1 MRIAILGAGPSG
13 LYLAYLLKRA
23 KFPADI
29 EVIEQNPRD
38 ATFGFGLGF
47 SESALE
53 FLDAED
59 PETHAA
65 ITPAMEFWNDSNLY
79 LKGQQVRIDGMRYAG
94 IGRLALLRILQARAQ
109 SVGIVPT
116 YQKAIT
122 KPEDIGEAAL
132 IVGADGANSV
142 VRRAHEE
149 AFGTTV
155 KLLKNRFAWY
165 GTHKKFAALSH
176 TFVETELGTF
186 NAHHHPH
193 ASDMSTFVVEMDEA
207 TFFRAGFDK
216 MPQPEAKDLCT
227 KIFADTLQGH
237 ELISNNSIWRQFPRI
252 ATQRWSVGNR
262 VLLGDALH
270 TAHFSIGSG
279 TRLAM
284 EDAIA
289 LAKALIASPRDM
301 PQALA
306 DYESARKPV
315 MIKLLNAA
323 NTSSD
328 WYEEFPKHMQL
339 SPIEFAYSYITRSER
354 VDMERLRKSSPEFV
368 AAYEAHLAKAHKH

>member
-23 KFPADI
+23 RFPADI
-29 EVIEQNPRD
+29 NVIEQNPRD

-47 SESALE
+47 SERALE

-65 ITPAMEFWNDSNLY
+65 ITPAMEFWNDSDLY
-79 LKGQQVRIDGMRYAG
+79 LKGQKVRIDGMRYAG
-94 IGRLALLRILQARAQ
+94 IGRLGLLKILQARAQ
-109 SVGIVPT
+109 SVGIVPA
-116 YQKAIT
+116 YK
-122 KPEDIGEAAL
+122 KPVASLAELGNADL

-142 VRRAHEE
+142 VRRSHDA

-165 GTHKKFAALSH
+165 GTPKRFSALTH
-176 TFVETELGTF
+176 TFIETPLGTF

-193 ASDMSTFVVEMDEA
+193 ARDMSTFVVEMDEA
-207 TFFRAGFDK
+207 TFLRAGFDK
-216 MPQPEAKDLCT
+216 MPQPEAQALCT
-227 KIFADTLQGH
+227 RIFADTLEGH
-237 ELISNNSIWRQFPRI
+237 ELISNHSIWRQFPRI
-252 ATQRWSVGNR
+252 ATERWSVGNC

-289 LAKALIASPRDM
+289 LAKALIARPKDV

-315 MIKLLNAA
+315 MQILLNAA

-354 VDMERLRKSSPEFV
+354 MDMERLRKTSPEFV
-368 AAYEAHLAKAHKH
+368 AAYEAQLAKT